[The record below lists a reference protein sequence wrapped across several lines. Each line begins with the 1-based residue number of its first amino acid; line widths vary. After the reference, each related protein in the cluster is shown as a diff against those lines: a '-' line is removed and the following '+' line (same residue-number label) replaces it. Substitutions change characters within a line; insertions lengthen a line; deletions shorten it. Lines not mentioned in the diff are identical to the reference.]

1 MENNL
6 AYCEQVAQLLE
17 QKRTFLDNQA
27 LKKLRD
33 TFQALQIY
41 FENIFNILIRKGLIH
56 EDPYKYEEKITEV
69 DAPSDEAFSEAEE
82 NEKVSTRLSQYHTRL
97 EFLNNIY
104 EYSVDFLNFNR
115 LKRITKF
122 LKYINWAQ
130 LTETSPS
137 PTGRVLAIYF
147 SKIRM
152 GTDQL
157 SANLLNDSVAQI
169 DKLTKTA
176 FAILADL
183 SNFQKETY
191 KLSLRRALMPRL
203 ELTNNLAEDK
213 IEAALQKARQLF
225 LSSMGKDVPFY
236 PELVKEVFIEDYT
249 PAGLA
254 QRQEILQA
262 LKIPEEKKTKEKK
275 EIFYRQTLLQGVRY
289 LVSCNLQ
296 LDDALA
302 KIQENHDLLENQN
315 LTLSRRLRRWL
326 LRLVGRDS
334 QTKIYEIEY
343 FDVATSATKSERVS
357 FQEFLTETKR
367 LAQLFSSLASRTSQA
382 YYKFESLPDERIFNF
397 LSQNLINLQ
406 IAYRRLNG
414 LMEIFKTDFP
424 KERLLKLRSIKLE
437 LNTIKNSILKA
448 NQKKHEY
455 VALKEEEEQ
464 LKRLGLKREINS
476 QA

>member
-1 MENNL
+1 MENNV
-6 AYCEQVAQLLE
+6 AYCEEVAQLLE
-17 QKRTFLDNQA
+17 HKRQFIESQA

-33 TFQALQIY
+33 AFQAIQIY

-69 DAPSDEAFSEAEE
+69 DAPSDEAFSESEE
-82 NEKVSTRLSQYHTRL
+82 TEKLSTRLSQYHTRL

-104 EYSVDFLNFNR
+104 EYSVDFLNLNR

-122 LKYINWAQ
+122 LKYINWGQ
-130 LTETSPS
+130 LTETTPS
-137 PTGRVLAIYF
+137 PTGRVVAIYF

-157 SANLLNDSVAQI
+157 SANLLNDSINQI
-169 DKLTKTA
+169 DKLSKTA
-176 FAILADL
+176 FTILADL
-183 SNFQKETY
+183 SNYQKESY
-191 KLSLRRALMPRL
+191 KLTLRRSLIPRL
-203 ELTNNLAEDK
+203 ELSGNLAEDK
-213 IEAALQKARQLF
+213 IEAMVQKARQLF
-225 LSSMGKDVPFY
+225 LSSMCKDLPFY
-236 PELVKEVFIEDYT
+236 PELVKEVLIEDYT

-254 QRQEILQA
+254 ERQEILKS

-275 EIFYRQTLLQGVRY
+275 EVVYRQILLQGARY

-296 LDDALA
+296 IEDALA
-302 KIQENHDLLENQN
+302 KVQENHDLLENQR
-315 LTLSRRLRRWL
+315 LTLLRRLRRWL
-326 LRLVGRDS
+326 LRVAGRSS
-334 QTKIYEIEY
+334 QSKIYEIEY
-343 FDVATSATKSERVS
+343 FDVATSTTKTEHVS

-367 LAQLFSSLASRTSQA
+367 LCQLFSSLASRTSQA
-382 YYKFESLPDERIFNF
+382 YYKFEALPDERIFNF
-397 LSQNLINLQ
+397 LHQNLINLQ

-414 LMEIFKTDFP
+414 LMELFKTDFP
-424 KERLLKLRSIKLE
+424 KERILKLRSIKLE

-464 LKRLGLKREINS
+464 LKRLGLKREIS
-476 QA
+476 S